1 MTDKEHKAE
10 FERLKAQL
18 YQNRV
23 IFHHRRPFLAE
34 LTKFDIQ
41 KERVAFS
48 VKFVKSIYEEIPAD
62 EQNLFDWF
70 KREIISVSSP
80 YNYDDVCP
88 PLVKNSILCRVY
100 CDFMIYFDHDLVQ
113 FVSENPPEIAEKVL
127 PYLGP
132 DGNWRQVLDELG

>member
-48 VKFVKSIYEEIPAD
+48 VKFVKSILYRA
-62 EQNLFDWF
+62 
-70 KREIISVSSP
+70 
-80 YNYDDVCP
+80 
-88 PLVKNSILCRVY
+88 Y
-100 CDFMIYFDHDLVQ
+100 CDFMIYFDHVLAK
-113 FVSENPPEIAEKVL
+113 FVSENPLEIAEKVL
-127 PYLGP
+127 PYLSP
-132 DGNWRQVLDELG
+132 DGNWRQVLNELG